1 MKKAMIK
8 RAEKIREVL
17 KKQSAKN
24 KDWFTSERF
33 IANQIGSDVRSVR
46 NLLEVAE
53 ILRNVKKVG
62 YLKASKTVY
71 RWEEKE

>member
-24 KDWFTSERF
+24 QDWFASERF

-46 NLLEVAE
+46 NLIEVAH
-53 ILRNVKKVG
+53 ILKHVKKVG
-62 YLKASKTVY
+62 YNNYERPIY